1 MLCAIQES
9 PAGTQDGPRPPG
21 PPGEPAERPSQT
33 PSRRGSAAHGDDD
46 RPAAARGGSPR
57 RARISATTRTSPAPG
72 IASTSPGRLWCLG
85 RLRRTFCRCTDLP
98 TRPGGRQRHR
108 QRLLGLHLNTASGL
122 PRPSIQLP
130 KLSQTY
136 KGNNQQTG
144 CTAYADEPLG
154 GRSGMINRVLHSAN
168 SRSSGASSRSHP
180 ESPTIQRSP
189 LAPTPRGRE
198 ETSRKKE
205 KITPEQIRTNQP
217 KDRGGKRR
225 KKKKKTKQIHK
236 EKKNAH
242 MEGQTCRYLRSHHA
256 QMNRKEN
263 SALQEKTQ
271 RR

>member
-205 KITPEQIRTNQP
+205 KITPSRSVPTNQRIEGE
-217 KDRGGKRR
+217 KGE
-225 KKKKKTKQIHK
+225 KKKKQNRYTRR
-236 EKKNAH
+236 KKNAH

>member
-1 MLCAIQES
+1 MCPSPASVSRQRERHVQRCCVHAVCDTGVARRNARRAEAARAARRAGGTAEPDAES
-9 PAGTQDGPRPPG
+9 PRLSCPRG
-21 PPGEPAERPSQT
+21 
-33 PSRRGSAAHGDDD
+33 RR
-46 RPAAARGGSPR
+46 SPR
-57 RARISATTRTSPAPG
+57 CRPWGKPEAGSDQRDNPTSPAPG

-85 RLRRTFCRCTDLP
+85 RLRRTFCHCTDLP

-144 CTAYADEPLG
+144 CTAYADEPLR

-198 ETSRKKE
+198 KTSRKKE

-225 KKKKKTKQIHK
+225 KNKTDTQG
-236 EKKNAH
+236 EKKCAYGGTN
-242 MEGQTCRYLRSHHA
+242 L
-256 QMNRKEN
+256 
-263 SALQEKTQ
+263 
-271 RR
+271 